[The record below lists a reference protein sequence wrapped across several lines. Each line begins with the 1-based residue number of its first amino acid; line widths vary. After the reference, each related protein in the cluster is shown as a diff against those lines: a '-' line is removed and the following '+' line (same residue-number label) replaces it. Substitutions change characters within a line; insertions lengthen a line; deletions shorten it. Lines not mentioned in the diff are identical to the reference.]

1 MIKRSCVVVWTM
13 FPGRGVMDWG
23 EGVVI
28 DTEQGGVGDG
38 NDPLVKNEPHITCLY
53 KWFCL
58 PLSKPIVSSF

>member
-1 MIKRSCVVVWTM
+1 M

-38 NDPLVKNEPHITCLY
+38 NDPLVKNEPPITCLY